1 LGFALWLIDREAWA
15 AGTHEYKPMGTAV
28 IAQSQLFRHRDFNKL
43 RKPPSR
49 RAPGFE
55 GLFASLEDVNRH
67 LQRPRAKKDQR
78 ILAVISADGRMP
90 ETPGNS

>member
-1 LGFALWLIDREAWA
+1 MGFALWLMDRQAFA

-28 IAQSQLFRHRDFNKL
+28 IAATQLFRVRDFSRL
-43 RKPPSR
+43 RPAPSR

-67 LQRPRAKKDQR
+67 LQRPRPKAGR
-78 ILAVISADGRMP
+78 ARLLNVIAYQPCVTDEER
-90 ETPGNS
+90 

>member
-1 LGFALWLIDREAWA
+1 MGFALWLIDRQAVA

-28 IAQSQLFRHRDFNKL
+28 IAATQLFRARDFSQP
-43 RKPPSR
+43 RTAPSR

-67 LQRPRAKKDQR
+67 LQRPRPKAGR
-78 ILAVISADGRMP
+78 ARLLSVIAS
-90 ETPGNS
+90 S

>member
-1 LGFALWLIDREAWA
+1 MRSMGFALWLIDREAWA

-28 IAQSQLFRHRDFNKL
+28 IAATQLFRARDFSRL

-49 RAPGFE
+49 RVTGFE

-67 LQRPRAKKDQR
+67 LQRPRPKKDRDRVRQL
-78 ILAVISADGRMP
+78 I
-90 ETPGNS
+90 